1 MPGLLEVSSV
11 SPRLSYLSCCVS
23 CLVSSSPSRAF
34 WVRQPRHRG
43 HHTHTHT
50 HTTAVVL
57 RLANVRFSLLLVC
70 FSSVFPLLSSV
81 DESARPCLHIV
92 IAPTCCHTN
101 VVLTLFLNLTVTL
114 ILPPA
119 RLPPFRVS
127 LHRNCISRCHTVYI
141 HTHHIPSQSNSRAR
155 KRLRCSCRS
164 PHTHNVISGLR
175 ARVHVRIR
183 RLRSVS

>member
-1 MPGLLEVSSV
+1 MWMARTLDRAASLVRSISAWSSRGFLRFTSSLVSVLL
-11 SPRLSYLSCCVS
+11 
-23 CLVSSSPSRAF
+23 CLVSRLLVSVSRFLGPAAPPSWSPR
-34 WVRQPRHRG
+34 
-43 HHTHTHT
+43 TT

-114 ILPPA
+114 TLPPA
-119 RLPPFRVS
+119 RLPPFRIS

-141 HTHHIPSQSNSRAR
+141 YIHIIFPPSPTLA
-155 KRLRCSCRS
+155 L
-164 PHTHNVISGLR
+164 
-175 ARVHVRIR
+175 A
-183 RLRSVS
+183 SVFAAAADPPIHIT

>member
-11 SPRLSYLSCCVS
+11 SPRLSCLSCCVS
-23 CLVSSSPSRAF
+23 SPRLRLALSGSGSP
-34 WVRQPRHRG
+34 VIVV
-43 HHTHTHT
+43 TTHT

-57 RLANVRFSLLLVC
+57 RLANVRFSLPLVC

-81 DESARPCLHIV
+81 DEFARPCLHIV

-114 ILPPA
+114 TLPPA

-141 HTHHIPSQSNSRAR
+141 YIHIIFPPSPTLA
-155 KRLRCSCRS
+155 L
-164 PHTHNVISGLR
+164 
-175 ARVHVRIR
+175 A
-183 RLRSVS
+183 SVFAAAADPPIHIT

>member
-11 SPRLSYLSCCVS
+11 SPRLLYLSCCVS

-57 RLANVRFSLLLVC
+57 RLANVRFSLPLVC

-114 ILPPA
+114 TLPPA
-119 RLPPFRVS
+119 RLPPFRIS

-141 HTHHIPSQSNSRAR
+141 YIHVIFPPSPTLALASVFAAAADPPIHIM
-155 KRLRCSCRS
+155 
-164 PHTHNVISGLR
+164 
-175 ARVHVRIR
+175 
-183 RLRSVS
+183 

>member
-114 ILPPA
+114 TLPPA
-119 RLPPFRVS
+119 RLPPFRIS

-141 HTHHIPSQSNSRAR
+141 YIHVIFPPSPTLALASVFAAAADPPIHIM
-155 KRLRCSCRS
+155 
-164 PHTHNVISGLR
+164 
-175 ARVHVRIR
+175 
-183 RLRSVS
+183 